1 MTETTDDLDR
11 SAGDMMPSPGEIAL
25 RLRYLELGADDLALL
40 RRIHP
45 LLQPRLEP
53 VIEAFYTHLLSM
65 PVLRPLLGDGA
76 ALARLRRVQAGYFR
90 SLTAGDYGD
99 DYVRNR
105 LRVGLVH
112 QRIGLAPV
120 WYLGGYRKYLT
131 DLAPV
136 LRELLR
142 DSPDTFLPTYGALF
156 KVVNFDMSLALDT
169 YIQAGRRKLLGLK
182 NYSEQI
188 ISSMPSGVMVVD
200 GGGAVRTVNQA
211 MLGMLGGQRGGA
223 GLRYDE
229 LVGDAA
235 LRACIAEGLDQPAY
249 QRELTV
255 TLPDG
260 PRHLRC
266 CLSRTLLDKQD
277 LLLLI
282 AEDIT
287 APMQARAEL
296 RDSEERYRAAFGQA
310 AVGLAEVSAD
320 GSWLRVNRKLL
331 DIVGYSEDEL
341 LRLRLSDI
349 VSPEDWQIDAP
360 LLRSLAAGA
369 LQSSSR
375 EKRYLCKDGRAV
387 WVKATVAAMRP
398 AGDQASLVAVIEDIS
413 QRKQFEEELLHLA
426 SHDALTGLANRT
438 LLLDRIGQAIAQARR
453 SGRQAALLF
462 LDLDRFKTINDSL
475 GHDAGDRVVVEVGR
489 RLQQAVREADTV
501 ARLGGDEFVV
511 LLADLPHERAAGALA
526 QKILEAL
533 FAPMLIL
540 GHELSPA
547 SSIGISMYPKDGAD
561 GKTLLKNADAA
572 MYQAKALGRGNYQ
585 FYSHEMNARTLDRL
599 TLESGLRHAVE
610 RGELQL
616 MYQPQIDLGSGIVV
630 GVEALLRWH
639 PAGEQLVMPDAF
651 IPIAEETGLIV
662 PIGEW
667 VLRTACAQH
676 VAWRR
681 AGLRDV
687 RIAVNLSA
695 RQFRQPGLDAMVARV
710 LADTGCHARC
720 LELEITE
727 TVLMERPDSAAQ
739 TLQRL
744 SDMGVQLAIDDFG
757 TGYSSLSYLKRFP
770 IHALKIDRSF
780 VRDIPDDAD
789 DAAIAGAV
797 IALAHSMGL
806 TVVAEGVETPQQ
818 RDFLRGQRCDQA
830 QGYYFSEPV
839 TAVALARMLGD
850 DAPLAPAGHHPLS
863 GA

>member
-426 SHDALTGLANRT
+426 SHDALTGLANRKV
-438 LLLDRIGQAIAQARR
+438 LD
-453 SGRQAALLF
+453 GRLALVLDSLPDSLPAALVM
-462 LDLDRFKTINDSL
+462 LDLDHFKPINDTA
-475 GHDAGDRVVVEVGR
+475 GHAAGDAVLRAVAAAISSCVRTSDLVV
-489 RLQQAVREADTV
+489 
-501 ARLGGDEFVV
+501 RLGGDEFA
-511 LLADLPHERAAGALA
+511 LLLEHCALDVAMGIADKVRVAIGEIALPWQQHTLRVGASLGVAALSADTVDALAWMSEADGACYSAKAQGRDLVRAAPRSLALA
-526 QKILEAL
+526 
-533 FAPMLIL
+533 
-540 GHELSPA
+540 
-547 SSIGISMYPKDGAD
+547 
-561 GKTLLKNADAA
+561 
-572 MYQAKALGRGNYQ
+572 
-585 FYSHEMNARTLDRL
+585 
-599 TLESGLRHAVE
+599 
-610 RGELQL
+610 
-616 MYQPQIDLGSGIVV
+616 
-630 GVEALLRWH
+630 
-639 PAGEQLVMPDAF
+639 
-651 IPIAEETGLIV
+651 
-662 PIGEW
+662 
-667 VLRTACAQH
+667 
-676 VAWRR
+676 
-681 AGLRDV
+681 
-687 RIAVNLSA
+687 
-695 RQFRQPGLDAMVARV
+695 
-710 LADTGCHARC
+710 
-720 LELEITE
+720 
-727 TVLMERPDSAAQ
+727 
-739 TLQRL
+739 
-744 SDMGVQLAIDDFG
+744 
-757 TGYSSLSYLKRFP
+757 
-770 IHALKIDRSF
+770 
-780 VRDIPDDAD
+780 
-789 DAAIAGAV
+789 
-797 IALAHSMGL
+797 
-806 TVVAEGVETPQQ
+806 
-818 RDFLRGQRCDQA
+818 
-830 QGYYFSEPV
+830 
-839 TAVALARMLGD
+839 
-850 DAPLAPAGHHPLS
+850 
-863 GA
+863 

>member
-1 MTETTDDLDR
+1 MPLNNDHIAASIELDR
-11 SAGDMMPSPGEIAL
+11 SANAMMPDPAEIQL
-25 RLRYLELGADDLALL
+25 RLRYLEITPQDQALL
-40 RRIHP
+40 RHVHP
-45 LLQPRLEP
+45 LLQPHLP
-53 VIEAFYTHLLSM
+53 AVIDAFYRHLQQI
-65 PVLRPLLGDGA
+65 PALRVLLGDAA
-76 ALARLRRVQAGYFR
+76 ALARLRRVQSGYFHT
-90 SLTAGDYGD
+90 LTAGDYGP

-112 QRIGLAPV
+112 QRIGLAPI
-120 WYLGGYRKYLT
+120 WYVGAYRKYLS

-136 LRELLR
+136 LRDLLG
-142 DSPDTFLPTYGALF
+142 DQPDGYLPTYQALS
-156 KVVNFDMSLALDT
+156 KVVSFDMSLALDT
-169 YIQAGRRKLLGLK
+169 YIQAGRRQLLGLK

-188 ISSMPSGVMVVD
+188 ISGMPSGVMVVD
-200 GGGAVRTVNQA
+200 TAGMVRTVNQA
-211 MLGMLGGQRGGA
+211 MLGMLDARPGRHVGA
-223 GLRYDE
+223 PY
-229 LVGDAA
+229 AA
-235 LRACIAEGLDQPAY
+235 LVADATLRARIAHGLQQPAY
-249 QRELTV
+249 QCELV
-255 TLPDG
+255 ATLPGG

-266 CLSRTLLDKQD
+266 SLSRTLLDNED

-282 AEDIT
+282 AEDIS

-310 AVGLAEVSAD
+310 AVGLAELSPE
-320 GSWLRVNRKLL
+320 GRWLRVNRKLL

-341 LRLRLSDI
+341 LRLHLSDL
-349 VSPEDWQIDAP
+349 VSAEDWRIDAP
-360 LLRSLAAGA
+360 LMRALAAGE
-369 LQSSSR
+369 LHSSCR
-375 EKRYLCKDGRAV
+375 EKRYLCKDGHAV
-387 WVKATVAAMRP
+387 WVKATVAAMQP
-398 AGDQASLVAVIEDIS
+398 GSGHAGLVAVIEDIS
-413 QRKQFEEELLHLA
+413 QRKQFEQELLHLA
-426 SHDALTGLANRT
+426 NHDALTGLANRT

-453 SGRQAALLF
+453 SGRLAALLF

-475 GHDAGDRVVVEVGR
+475 GHDAGDRVVIEVGR
-489 RLQQAVREADTV
+489 RLQAAVREADTV

-511 LLADLPHERAAGALA
+511 LLADLPHERAAAALA
-526 QKILEAL
+526 QKILGAL
-533 FAPMLIL
+533 FEPMLIQ

-547 SSIGISMYPKDGAD
+547 SSIGVSMYPKDGED

-572 MYQAKALGRGNYQ
+572 MYQAKALGRGNFQ
-585 FYSHEMNARTLDRL
+585 FYAQEMNARTLDRL

-616 MYQPQIDLGSGIVV
+616 MYQPQIDLADGAVV
-630 GVEALLRWH
+630 GVEALLRWQ
-639 PAGEQLVMPDAF
+639 PAGGRLVMPDDF

-676 VAWRR
+676 LAWRR

-695 RQFRQPGLDAMVARV
+695 RQFRQPDLDAMVARV
-710 LADTGCHARC
+710 LADTGCSPSC

-739 TLQRL
+739 TLQAL

-780 VRDIPDDAD
+780 VRDIPGDSD

-818 RDFLRGQRCDQA
+818 RDFLRGQRCDHA

-839 TAVALARMLGD
+839 NAVALARMLSDGV
-850 DAPLAPAGHHPLS
+850 AAET
-863 GA
+863 